1 MGMKVLELKN
11 VSASYREGKE
21 YKEVLKEVSFSI
33 YEGEIVG
40 LLGESG
46 SGKTT
51 LCKCILKLLKDYQ
64 GEVKHYTKNPQ
75 MIFQDPFGSL
85 NPKKKIGWILEE
97 PLKVGTKGIKSKGE
111 NKENRKV
118 QNRVNEEL
126 KWNRIE
132 RRRRVEEV
140 LSLVNLSAEF
150 YHRYPKELSGG
161 QRQRVSIALA
171 LMTGTKFILADE
183 PLSALDVTVQA
194 QIVKLLKKLQRE
206 EGISIL
212 FVSHDVDVVAD
223 LCQRVLLIEEGRLR
237 EV

>member
-1 MGMKVLELKN
+1 MRNKVLELKN
-11 VSASYREGKE
+11 VTASYKEGKE
-21 YKEVLKEVSFSI
+21 YKEVLKDVSFSI

-51 LCKCILKLLKDYQ
+51 LCKCILKLLKNVG
-64 GEVKHYTKNPQ
+64 GEVKHFTGNPQ

-97 PLKVGTKGIKSKGE
+97 PLKVGSVEK
-111 NKENRKV
+111 KV
-118 QNRVNEEL
+118 E
-126 KWNRIE
+126 WNG
-132 RRRRVEEV
+132 VEEV
-140 LSLVNLSAEF
+140 LSLVNLPMEF
-150 YHRYPKELSGG
+150 YHRYPRELSGG

-171 LMTGTKFILADE
+171 LITGTKLILADE

-194 QIVKLLKKLQRE
+194 QIIQLLKRLQRE
-206 EGISIL
+206 VGISIL

-223 LCQRVLLIEEGRLR
+223 LCQRVLVLEEGKVQ
-237 EV
+237 EVLDFRTGL

>member
-1 MGMKVLELKN
+1 MANKVLELRN
-11 VSASYREGKE
+11 VSASYKEGIE
-21 YKEVLKEVSFSI
+21 VKEVLKDVSFSI

-51 LCKCILKLLKDYQ
+51 LCKCILKLLKEYQ
-64 GEVKHYTKNPQ
+64 GEVKHYTGNPQ

-97 PLKVGTKGIKSKGE
+97 PLKVSGDSKWS
-111 NKENRKV
+111 KVDRRK
-118 QNRVNEEL
+118 
-126 KWNRIE
+126 K
-132 RRRRVEEV
+132 VEEI
-140 LSLVNLSAEF
+140 LSLVNLSVEF
-150 YHRYPKELSGG
+150 YNRYPRELSGG

-171 LMTGTKFILADE
+171 LITGTKFILADE

-194 QIVKLLKKLQRE
+194 QIVQLLKTLQKE
-206 EGISIL
+206 KGISIL

-223 LCQRVLLIEEGRLR
+223 LCERVLLIEEGKLR
-237 EV
+237 EVKLNK